1 MCIVSAAQPVI
12 FKETLFMSLKRFEC
26 RKSFDGLSSYHHV
39 SDFFQSQIVLDPR
52 LRYNRIEWA
61 HQYVIIPLH
70 RVRPYGY
77 WKYFLTV
84 SQSSHRSTA
93 KNTDKPRTSDRFR
106 AWRKLVRW
114 YIYREMKRT
123 QKKRE
128 PHKECR
134 TWSRATSG
142 WDSARRGTAQNTL
155 FRLFIMVWWLPARGT
170 ILNMEL

>member
-1 MCIVSAAQPVI
+1 
-12 FKETLFMSLKRFEC
+12 MSLKRFEC
-26 RKSFDGLSSYHHV
+26 RKSFDGLSSYRHV
-39 SDFFQSQIVLDPR
+39 SDFFQSQIVPDPR

-123 QKKRE
+123 QKNENRTRNAE
-128 PHKECR
+128 PGHVRPRVGTRHGGALPR
-134 TWSRATSG
+134 TPYLGCLLWFDDFQLAE
-142 WDSARRGTAQNTL
+142 Q
-155 FRLFIMVWWLPARGT
+155 F
-170 ILNMEL
+170 